1 MKISTP
7 TPTDKNAFICPH
19 CGVYAQMV
27 WTDCTKSE
35 YIPIYRGFHF
45 SIAKC
50 AKCGEVSIWNFDKMI
65 YPTEST
71 APLPNINMPENVK
84 ELYNEA
90 RDIVNKSPRGAAAL
104 LRLALD
110 KLCDEVCE
118 DCKNVTKIDNKIR
131 ILVANGLSSKLQKVF
146 DFVRVTGNDAVHDL
160 GIINIQDN
168 PEIADALFG
177 LLNFIVEKMITEN
190 NQIDDLYNLIPQKK
204 RDEIEKRNNN
214 AKEATINNAK

>member
-1 MKISTP
+1 MRMEKVIIQENVLLSGKP
-7 TPTDKNAFICPH
+7 FF
-19 CGVYAQMV
+19 
-27 WTDCTKSE
+27 SE
-35 YIPIYRGFHF
+35 YLKIF
-45 SIAKC
+45 S
-50 AKCGEVSIWNFDKMI
+50 
-65 YPTEST
+65 
-71 APLPNINMPENVK
+71 
-84 ELYNEA
+84 
-90 RDIVNKSPRGAAAL
+90 
-104 LRLALD
+104 
-110 KLCDEVCE
+110 
-118 DCKNVTKIDNKIR
+118 KIDNKIR

-146 DFVRVTGNDAVHDL
+146 DFVRDTGNDAVHDL